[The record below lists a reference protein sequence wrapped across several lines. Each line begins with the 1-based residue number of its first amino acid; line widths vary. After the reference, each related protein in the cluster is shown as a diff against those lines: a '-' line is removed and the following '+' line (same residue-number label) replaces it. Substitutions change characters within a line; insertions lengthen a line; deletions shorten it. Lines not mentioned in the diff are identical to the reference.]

1 VIRAIVYAWSILVV
15 SVLAVA
21 LPALIVALVLR

>member
-1 VIRAIVYAWSILVV
+1 MLSNLKYDLLIAGPALIVATLV

-21 LPALIVALVLR
+21 GS